1 MEGEHYASGNW
12 LVAAGNEDEFLARW
26 RAFLEWTR
34 DSVPGFQTAMLIQDT
49 DNPRHF
55 ISLAHWDSAEQRAAW
70 KTNAGFREKMGACR
84 ALCDDMSGSDYTEAV
99 SIA

>member
-1 MEGEHYASGNW
+1 MEGEHYASGSW

-34 DSVPGFQTAMLIQDT
+34 DSMPGFRTARLIRDT
-49 DNPRHF
+49 DNPRHY

-70 KTNAGFREKMGACR
+70 KASPGFREKMGACR

-99 SIA
+99 HIA